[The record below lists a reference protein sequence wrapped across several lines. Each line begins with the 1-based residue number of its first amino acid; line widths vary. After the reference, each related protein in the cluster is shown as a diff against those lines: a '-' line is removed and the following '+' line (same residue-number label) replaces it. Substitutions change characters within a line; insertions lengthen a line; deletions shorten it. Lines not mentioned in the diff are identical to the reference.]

1 MNGGGSVR
9 IAFRLRKLISLTVV
23 GLILLTLFF
32 SSYPDIKLSIGYIF
46 SANPMLYLASF
57 ISVTLGIAAY
67 SESWRI
73 LLKATGSPIDF
84 VSSLKIILGSIFL
97 NLAIPTASIGGEL
110 FRIYT
115 VNRRYGCS
123 YEIASATVLL
133 HRIFSLLPF
142 LLGSIIGFLY
152 LSMSF
157 TLTSMLFQMFSTI
170 AIVIAIF
177 SLLALVMIIYPKI
190 IFTTIKPI
198 LKLIGSKSEKL
209 YSRIEVFVYKF
220 DYSMKLITT
229 TKKIVVLSI
238 SLSWIAWILDVMVA
252 YFVFLSLRYT
262 IEVPIIISIYTIGI
276 TIQMIPIGIPGMIGV
291 VETIMAA
298 LYSLVGIPSAI
309 SVAATLMIR
318 IVMLWFEIAIG
329 GIALISL
336 RM

>member
-1 MNGGGSVR
+1 
-9 IAFRLRKLISLTVV
+9 
-23 GLILLTLFF
+23 
-32 SSYPDIKLSIGYIF
+32 
-46 SANPMLYLASF
+46 
-57 ISVTLGIAAY
+57 
-67 SESWRI
+67 
-73 LLKATGSPIDF
+73 
-84 VSSLKIILGSIFL
+84 
-97 NLAIPTASIGGEL
+97 
-110 FRIYT
+110 
-115 VNRRYGCS
+115 
-123 YEIASATVLL
+123 
-133 HRIFSLLPF
+133 
-142 LLGSIIGFLY
+142 
-152 LSMSF
+152 
-157 TLTSMLFQMFSTI
+157 
-170 AIVIAIF
+170 
-177 SLLALVMIIYPKI
+177 
-190 IFTTIKPI
+190 
-198 LKLIGSKSEKL
+198 
-209 YSRIEVFVYKF
+209 IEVFVYKF

>member
-1 MNGGGSVR
+1 
-9 IAFRLRKLISLTVV
+9 
-23 GLILLTLFF
+23 
-32 SSYPDIKLSIGYIF
+32 
-46 SANPMLYLASF
+46 
-57 ISVTLGIAAY
+57 
-67 SESWRI
+67 
-73 LLKATGSPIDF
+73 
-84 VSSLKIILGSIFL
+84 
-97 NLAIPTASIGGEL
+97 
-110 FRIYT
+110 
-115 VNRRYGCS
+115 
-123 YEIASATVLL
+123 
-133 HRIFSLLPF
+133 
-142 LLGSIIGFLY
+142 
-152 LSMSF
+152 
-157 TLTSMLFQMFSTI
+157 
-170 AIVIAIF
+170 
-177 SLLALVMIIYPKI
+177 
-190 IFTTIKPI
+190 
-198 LKLIGSKSEKL
+198 
-209 YSRIEVFVYKF
+209 
-220 DYSMKLITT
+220 MKLITT